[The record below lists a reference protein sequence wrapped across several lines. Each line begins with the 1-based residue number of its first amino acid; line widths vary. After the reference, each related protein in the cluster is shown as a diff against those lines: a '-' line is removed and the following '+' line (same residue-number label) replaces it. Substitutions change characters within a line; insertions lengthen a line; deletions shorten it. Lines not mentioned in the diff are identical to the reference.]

1 MADAK
6 EAASDLYAEK
16 KKIDSFE
23 AQAKVNSIFTKLWA
37 EHDNLNKNT
46 IDQNEAYAL
55 MQDIAR

>member
-37 EHDNLNKNT
+37 EHDNLN
-46 IDQNEAYAL
+46 
-55 MQDIAR
+55 